1 MVKRIKN
8 SKRSDWKVEGVFD
21 TVVSN
26 QRRTGQMPAKF
37 FFSGLIPSVNLSNVP

>member
-8 SKRSDWKVEGVFD
+8 SKHSDWKVEVVFD

-26 QRRTGQMPAKF
+26 QRRTGQMPGKLF
-37 FFSGLIPSVNLSNVP
+37 FF